1 MPDVKATVDA
11 AMPGGPQAKA
21 TPGFAQIVQ
30 EFGAQGSGPGQ
41 MDDARYVAIDS
52 DGNLWTADYQ
62 DGRVQQF
69 DSSGKFMQLIQVP
82 PDENDNTLIEGL
94 AADLKGNLYVTRG
107 GDILKYSS
115 ADGSLVKTFPG
126 KFPGTRYQALAVDA
140 QNNLYAIHS
149 TASDNAVIKL
159 NSDGKQLARWDDIVT
174 KVNKK
179 DAAMDLGIAVDG
191 LGNIYIA
198 SSFGNQVY
206 SYDAKGKFI
215 DRFGQEGN
223 EPGQLSFPKDI
234 AVDGQKQLYVHHTG
248 GIDQFDTSG
257 RFIGKLPIDYT
268 KGFAAHGDRRSR
280 GIRLHRDEQWQGV
293 EVSGGPR
300 DRGINFLCEVAMEYK
315 RGVRLFWPII
325 LIGVGAILLL
335 SNLGYI
341 QGNPWT
347 IIFQL
352 WPVLLIALGLEILFG
367 GSTGWRAV
375 VSALLGLA
383 LVGGILWVL
392 VAQPAIPGLNFNNS
406 NLQTT
411 TISEAAERRRIG
423 TSQSVVWRG
432 HE

>member
-1 MPDVKATVDA
+1 MATDAHDSSGTELFRCPTCGASLEVVDA
-11 AMPGGPQAKA
+11 PSVKCKYCGNPVPVPPDLRPQKPQVVIQQVDYSQEYAPASKAGRGLGCTIAIVVLGMALAGVGFAMYASQSAIFRVQSALQNVPIQEMPNIEGTLSAINADLNVPGGPQAKA

-30 EFGAQGSGPGQ
+30 EFGTPGSGPGQ

-82 PDENDNTLIEGL
+82 PDDNDNTLIEGL
-94 AADLKGNLYVTRG
+94 ATDLKGNLYVTRS

-115 ADGSLVKTFPG
+115 ADGKLVKTFPG

-215 DRFGQEGN
+215 DRFGQNGS
-223 EPGQLSFPKDI
+223 EPGQFSFPKDI
-234 AVDGQKQLYVHHTG
+234 AVDGQKRLYVHHTG

-268 KGFAAHGDRRSR
+268 KGSPRTVIVDREGFVYTVTSNGKVLKYQVGR
-280 GIRLHRDEQWQGV
+280 GAGE
-293 EVSGGPR
+293 
-300 DRGINFLCEVAMEYK
+300 
-315 RGVRLFWPII
+315 
-325 LIGVGAILLL
+325 
-335 SNLGYI
+335 
-341 QGNPWT
+341 
-347 IIFQL
+347 
-352 WPVLLIALGLEILFG
+352 
-367 GSTGWRAV
+367 
-375 VSALLGLA
+375 
-383 LVGGILWVL
+383 
-392 VAQPAIPGLNFNNS
+392 
-406 NLQTT
+406 
-411 TISEAAERRRIG
+411 
-423 TSQSVVWRG
+423 
-432 HE
+432 

>member
-1 MPDVKATVDA
+1 VVVLVITIGAVGAGLFASQSAITSVQTVLQDVQIPE
-11 AMPGGPQAKA
+11 MPGSIDVQGVPSAKP
-21 TPGFAQIVQ
+21 TPGFAQIAQ

-41 MDDARYVAIDS
+41 LDDARNVAIDS

-69 DSSGKFMQLIQVP
+69 DPSGKFLRLIQVP
-82 PDENDNTLIEGL
+82 PDKNDNTLIEGL

-107 GDILKYSS
+107 GDILKYSI

-126 KFPGTRYQALAVDA
+126 KFPSTHYQALAVDV

-159 NSDGKQLARWDDIVT
+159 NPDGKQLARWDDIVT
-174 KVNKK
+174 KINKK

-206 SYDAKGKFI
+206 SYDSKGQFI

-234 AVDGQKQLYVHHTG
+234 AVDGQKHLYVHHSG

-268 KGFAAHGDRRSR
+268 KGS
-280 GIRLHRDEQWQGV
+280 
-293 EVSGGPR
+293 PR
-300 DRGINFLCEVAMEYK
+300 
-315 RGVRLFWPII
+315 
-325 LIGVGAILLL
+325 
-335 SNLGYI
+335 
-341 QGNPWT
+341 T
-347 IIFQL
+347 
-352 WPVLLIALGLEILFG
+352 
-367 GSTGWRAV
+367 
-375 VSALLGLA
+375 
-383 LVGGILWVL
+383 VL
-392 VAQPAIPGLNFNNS
+392 VDREGFVYTVTS
-406 NLQTT
+406 NGKVLKYQ
-411 TISEAAERRRIG
+411 IAGE
-423 TSQSVVWRG
+423 
-432 HE
+432 